1 MKAKFCYFLLT
12 CSDSEKETIARKL
25 LEKGLIA
32 CAKFIPVESMYLWK
46 GNIERDGEILI
57 LMESVEDNF
66 EAVNAV
72 IKKMHSYETFV
83 LQMIPAKNINTDAQN
98 WMLDELFRDKSTNL

>member
-12 CSDSEKETIARKL
+12 CSNSEKETIAREL

-46 GNIERDGEILI
+46 GKIERDGEILI

-72 IKKMHSYETFV
+72 IKKIHSYETYV
-83 LQMIPAKNINTDAQN
+83 MQMIPVKNINTDAQN
-98 WMLDELFRDKSTNL
+98 WMLDELFSQKSTNL

>member
-1 MKAKFCYFLLT
+1 MKAKFFYFLLT
-12 CSDSEKETIARKL
+12 CSNSEKDTIAREL
-25 LEKGLIA
+25 LEKRLIV

-46 GNIERDGEILI
+46 DKIERDGEILI
-57 LMESVEDNF
+57 LMESIEGNF

-72 IKKMHSYETFV
+72 IKKIHSYETYV

-98 WMLDELFRDKSTNL
+98 WMLDELFSKESTNL